1 MAGVCVFLCEQAA
14 SKTKHSNVMKW
25 ELETGITSSFLVWV
39 SAAPLLPFISLSS
52 FYSVISIFYL
62 QNFTQSPNKTFPI
75 NFSNSFHPIT
85 ARFLSGTF
93 AKRLLDVVGK
103 LGKSDLYPFIPS
115 QLQLLILVL
124 CLFVFYFLLFPSFS
138 TLQLPA
144 TSANLVL
151 CNSPDNGTSH
161 SHPESTLYL
170 LSPTSIP
177 PHPSTVPEKSLFY
190 LVTKSSTY
198 NSLIIISKSLQEYRM
213 IIVWFI
219 ATKQFRTLSLLHYQ
233 RIPLQWSQ
241 IYSL

>member
-1 MAGVCVFLCEQAA
+1 MYLTTAKDGVCVFLCEQAA
-14 SKTKHSNVMKW
+14 SERKLSNVMKW
-25 ELETGITSSFLVWV
+25 ELEAGIRKKFHLKFPTVSFCCPPSALYQSFLIIVII
-39 SAAPLLPFISLSS
+39 LT
-52 FYSVISIFYL
+52 FYSLISIFYL

-75 NFSNSFHPIT
+75 NFSDSFHPIT

-144 TSANLVL
+144 TSASLVL

-161 SHPESTLYL
+161 SHPESTLHL
-170 LSPTSIP
+170 LSPTSVP
-177 PHPSTVPEKSLFY
+177 PHPSTFPEKSQFY

-213 IIVWFI
+213 IIV
-219 ATKQFRTLSLLHYQ
+219 
-233 RIPLQWSQ
+233 
-241 IYSL
+241 